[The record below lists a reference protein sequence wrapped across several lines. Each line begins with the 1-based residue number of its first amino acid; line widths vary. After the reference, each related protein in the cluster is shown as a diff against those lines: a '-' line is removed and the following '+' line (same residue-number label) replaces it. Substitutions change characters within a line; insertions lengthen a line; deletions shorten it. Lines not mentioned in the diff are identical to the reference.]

1 MLMTRPNPS
10 RARRRSRKA
19 FTLAEVLITLAL
31 SALVLGIA
39 VSVGARLQHRL
50 LAESTRLAVDEQLA
64 SAAQLVPL
72 DLRLA
77 SPPAGDMSE
86 ARDTSLQLRATTGTG
101 VVCGGSSTSILVASY
116 LGSGGRSVA
125 LATTAGD
132 TLWLL
137 VDGDAAEQWRPLRLA
152 GTRRV
157 AATCPVLDAAA
168 AQLFDVAHLWA
179 ADLRDSTTVTP
190 GLFVRTTRPVR
201 YSFYRAGDGRW
212 YLGLHSWNAATARF
226 NLVQPLA
233 GPYASPLT
241 GGTGFRYFDA
251 SDTPLSLGGADGRRI
266 ARVEMQLVGESS
278 IPGVRLA
285 SDTERVVVALR
296 NR

>member
-1 MLMTRPNPS
+1 MLTLAPNLR
-10 RARRRSRKA
+10 RARRPPEA
-19 FTLAEVLITLAL
+19 FTLAEVLVTLTL

-50 LAESTRLAVDEQLA
+50 LAESTRLADDEQLA

-72 DLRLA
+72 DLRSA
-77 SPPAGDMSE
+77 SIPAGDIIE

-101 VVCGGSSTSILVASY
+101 IICGGSATSFLVASS
-116 LGSGGRSVA
+116 LGPGGRAPTLVA
-125 LATTAGD
+125 TGGD

-137 VDGDAAEQWRPLRLA
+137 TDVDSIEQWRPFRIS

-157 AATCPVLDAAA
+157 TGSCPALDAPGG
-168 AQLFDVAHLWA
+168 QLFDVAHLWA
-179 ADLRDSTTVTP
+179 ADLRDSAAAIP
-190 GLFVRTTRPVR
+190 RAFVRTTRPVR
-201 YSFYRAGDGRW
+201 YSFYRAGDGHW
-212 YLGLHSWNAATARF
+212 YLGVHSWSTATARF

-233 GPYASPLT
+233 GPYASPLS

-251 SDTPLSLGGADGRRI
+251 NDAALASGGANVRRV
-266 ARVEMQLVGESS
+266 ARVEMQLIAESKA
-278 IPGVRLA
+278 PALPVP

>member
-1 MLMTRPNPS
+1 MLITRARPN

-19 FTLAEVLITLAL
+19 FTLAEALITLAL

-50 LAESTRLAVDEQLA
+50 LAESTRLAVAEQLA

-72 DLRLA
+72 DLRPV
-77 SPPAGDMSE
+77 SPPAGDVAE

-101 VVCGGSSTSILVASY
+101 VVCGGSPTSVLVASS
-116 LGSGGRSVA
+116 LGAGARSVA
-125 LATTAGD
+125 LAATAGD

-137 VDGDAAEQWRPLRLA
+137 VDGDSAEQWRPYRLTGA
-152 GTRRV
+152 RRV
-157 AATCPVLDAAA
+157 AGTCPVLDAAA
-168 AQLFDVAHLWA
+168 AQLFDVTHLWA
-179 ADLRDSTTVTP
+179 ADLRDSASVAA
-190 GLFVRTTRPVR
+190 GAFVRTTRPVR
-201 YSFYRAGDGRW
+201 YSFYRAGDGHW
-212 YLGLHSWNAATARF
+212 YLGLHSWNATTARF

-241 GGTGFRYFDA
+241 RGTGFRYFDA
-251 SDTPLSLGGADGRRI
+251 SDVALSLGGADGRRI
-266 ARVEMQLVGESS
+266 ARVEMQLIGESAG
-278 IPGVRLA
+278 PGLKLPT
-285 SDTERVVVALR
+285 DTERVVVALR

>member
-1 MLMTRPNPS
+1 MRQRN
-10 RARRRSRKA
+10 A

-50 LAESTRLAVDEQLA
+50 LAESTRLSSEEQLA

-72 DLRLA
+72 DLRAA
-77 SPPAGDMSE
+77 SPAAGDVVE

-101 VVCGGSSTSILVASY
+101 VVCGGSARSILVASY
-116 LGSGGRSVA
+116 LGPGARA
-125 LATTAGD
+125 LTLAAASGD

-137 VDGDAAEQWRPLRLA
+137 VDGDSLEQWRPFRIS
-152 GTRRV
+152 GIRRM
-157 AATCPVLDAAA
+157 ATSCPVLDAGGE
-168 AQLFDVAHLWA
+168 QLFDVAHLWA
-179 ADLRDSTTVTP
+179 ADLSDSAVVTP
-190 GLFVRTTRPVR
+190 GTFVRTTRPVR
-201 YSFYRAGDGRW
+201 YSFYRAGDGHW
-212 YLGLHSWNAATARF
+212 YLGLHSWNVATARF

-233 GPYASPLT
+233 GPYASSLT

-251 SDTPLSLGGADGRRI
+251 RDAALPLGAADGRQV
-266 ARVEMQLVGESS
+266 ARVEMQLVAMS
-278 IPGVRLA
+278 PGAVLPLPA
-285 SDTERVVVALR
+285 DTVRVVVALR

>member
-1 MLMTRPNPS
+1 
-10 RARRRSRKA
+10 
-19 FTLAEVLITLAL
+19 
-31 SALVLGIA
+31 

-50 LAESTRLAVDEQLA
+50 LAESTRLADDEQLA

-72 DLRLA
+72 DVRSA
-77 SPPAGDMSE
+77 STQAGDIAE

-101 VVCGGSSTSILVASY
+101 IICGGSTTSLLVASS
-116 LGSGGRSVA
+116 LGAGGRTPT
-125 LATTAGD
+125 LAATAGD

-137 VDGDAAEQWRPLRLA
+137 ADSDSIEQWRPLRIS

-157 AATCPVLDAAA
+157 TGSCSTLDAPGG
-168 AQLFDVAHLWA
+168 QLFDIAHPWA
-179 ADLRDSTTVTP
+179 ADLRDSATANP
-190 GLFVRTTRPVR
+190 GAFVRTTRPVR
-201 YSFYRAGDGRW
+201 YSFYRAGDGHW
-212 YLGLHSWNAATARF
+212 YLGVHSWNASTARF

-233 GPYASPLT
+233 GPYASPLS

-251 SDTPLSLGGADGRRI
+251 SDAAVPLGGADVRRVS
-266 ARVEMQLVGESS
+266 RVEMQLVAESRG
-278 IPGVRLA
+278 PALRVP

>member
-1 MLMTRPNPS
+1 MLTTPPRPNL
-10 RARRRSRKA
+10 ARRHSRRG
-19 FTLAEVLITLAL
+19 FTLAELLITLML
-31 SALVLGIA
+31 SALVLGMV

-64 SAAQLVPL
+64 SAPQLVPL
-72 DLRLA
+72 DLRA
-77 SPPAGDMSE
+77 VSPPAGDVVE
-86 ARDTSLQLRATTGTG
+86 ARDTALQLRATTGAG
-101 VVCGGSSTSILVASY
+101 VVCGGSPTSVLVASH
-116 LGSGGRSVA
+116 LGAGARSVA
-125 LATTAGD
+125 LTATGGD

-137 VDGDAAEQWRPLRLA
+137 VDSDSVEQWRPLRL
-152 GTRRV
+152 GGVRRV

-179 ADLRDSTTVTP
+179 ADVRDSASIMP
-190 GLFVRTTRPVR
+190 GTYVRTTRPVR
-201 YSFYRAGDGRW
+201 YSFYRAGDGHW
-212 YLGLHSWNAATARF
+212 YLGVHSWNPATARF

-233 GPYASPLT
+233 GPYASPLS

-251 SDTPLSLGGADGRRI
+251 SDAALPLGAADGVRI

-278 IPGVRLA
+278 GPGLRVP
-285 SDTERVVVALR
+285 SDTERAVVALR

>member
-1 MLMTRPNPS
+1 MLIRRPRAKCS
-10 RARRRSRKA
+10 RRCRRNA
-19 FTLAEVLITLAL
+19 FTLVEVLITLAL

-72 DLRLA
+72 DLRAA
-77 SPPAGDMSE
+77 SPPAGDVVE

-101 VVCGGSSTSILVASY
+101 VVCGGSATSIVIASY
-116 LGSGGRSVA
+116 LGPGARAVSLGA
-125 LATTAGD
+125 TAGD

-137 VDGDAAEQWRPLRLA
+137 VDGDSLEQWRPFRIS

-157 AATCPVLDAAA
+157 AASCPVFDAAGG
-168 AQLFDVAHLWA
+168 QLFDVSHLWA
-179 ADLRDSTTVTP
+179 ADLRDSAVVTP
-190 GLFVRTTRPVR
+190 GAFARTTRPVR
-201 YSFYRAGDGRW
+201 YSFYRAGDGHW
-212 YLGLHSWNAATARF
+212 YLGVHSWNSATARF

-233 GPYASPLT
+233 GPYASPLG

-251 SDTPLSLGGADGRRI
+251 SGTPLPLGAADGRRV
-266 ARVEMQLVGESS
+266 ARVEMQLLAEAAA
-278 IPGVRLA
+278 PGLKVA
-285 SDTERVVVALR
+285 ADSERVVVALR

>member
-1 MLMTRPNPS
+1 MLTSPPHP
-10 RARRRSRKA
+10 RRWRKA

-64 SAAQLVPL
+64 SATQLVPL
-72 DLRLA
+72 DLRAA
-77 SPPAGDMSE
+77 SPPAGDVAE

-101 VVCGGSSTSILVASY
+101 VVCGGSPTSILIASF
-116 LGSGGRSVA
+116 LGAGARSLA
-125 LATTAGD
+125 LAATGGD

-137 VDGDAAEQWRPLRLA
+137 VDGDSVEQWRPFGLS
-152 GTRRV
+152 GTRRAS
-157 AATCPVLDAAA
+157 AACPVLDAGAS
-168 AQLFDVAHLWA
+168 QLFDTAHLWA
-179 ADLRDSTTVTP
+179 ADLRDSASVMP
-190 GLFVRTTRPVR
+190 GTFVRTTRPVR
-201 YSFYRAGDGRW
+201 YSVYRAGDGHW
-212 YLGLHSWNAATARF
+212 YLGVHSWNAAASRF

-241 GGTGFRYFDA
+241 GDTGFRYFDS
-251 SDTPLSLGGADGRRI
+251 SDATLPLGGADGRRV
-266 ARVEMQLVGESS
+266 ARVEMQLLGEST
-278 IPGVRLA
+278 GARLGLA
-285 SDTERVVVALR
+285 TDTGRVVVALR

>member
-1 MLMTRPNPS
+1 MLMSRP
-10 RARRRSRKA
+10 RANRPKERHRTA

-64 SAAQLVPL
+64 AAAQLVPL
-72 DLRLA
+72 DLRAA
-77 SPPAGDMSE
+77 SAPAGDVVE
-86 ARDTSLQLRATTGTG
+86 ARDTSLQLRSTTATG
-101 VVCGGSSTSILVASY
+101 VVCGGSPTSLLVASH
-116 LGSGGRSVA
+116 LGAGARSVA
-125 LATTAGD
+125 LAATGGD

-137 VDGDAAEQWRPLRLA
+137 VDSDSVERWRPFRLSGA
-152 GTRRV
+152 RRT
-157 AATCPVLDAAA
+157 AASCPMLDAAA
-168 AQLFDVAHLWA
+168 AQLFDVAQLWA
-179 ADLRDSTTVTP
+179 ADLRDSASVAP
-190 GLFVRTTRPVR
+190 GTFVRTTRPVR
-201 YSFYRAGDGRW
+201 YSFYRAGDGHW

-241 GGTGFRYFDA
+241 GGTGFRYFDT
-251 SDTPLSLGGADGRRI
+251 SDAALPLGGADGRRV
-266 ARVEMQLVGESS
+266 ARVEMQLVAESTA
-278 IPGVRLA
+278 PGLRLP